1 MRECDL
7 LSITDLSPEEIR
19 KVLGRAKEL
28 KSGTEST
35 SLAGKSVAMLFE
47 KPSLRTRVSF
57 DVAVR
62 QLGGHAIYLGR
73 DEVGLGS
80 REAVSDVARVLS
92 RYVEAIVARTYSHQ
106 TLEALATYASV
117 PVINALSDAEHPC
130 QALGDL
136 LTMIEH
142 AGHLEGLNIAFIG
155 EGNNVAIS
163 LALGATSVGANF
175 VIASP
180 PGYELPQQV
189 VRQAQSLSSGRG
201 ATIRQ
206 VTDPGEAAQGADVV
220 YTDVWVSMGQETQ
233 TGQRR
238 RDFQGYQVNPALMEL
253 ANRGTIFMHPLPAHY
268 GEEVSQGM
276 LEHPQS
282 VVFDQAENRLHAQKS
297 VLELILGGGTG

>member
-1 MRECDL
+1 MRESDL

-19 KVLGRAKEL
+19 KVLGQAKEL

-62 QLGGHAIYLGR
+62 QLGGHAIYLSR

-92 RYVEAIVARTYSHQ
+92 RYVDAIVARTYAHE

-142 AGHLEGLNIAFIG
+142 AGRLDGLNIAFVG

-189 VRQAQSLSSGRG
+189 IQQAQSLPSGRG

-206 VTDPGEAAQGADVV
+206 VTGPGEAAQGADVV

-233 TGQRR
+233 TEQRR

-253 ANRGTIFMHPLPAHY
+253 ANRGAIFMHPLPAHY

-282 VVFDQAENRLHAQKS
+282 AVFDQAENRLHAQKS
-297 VLELILGGGTG
+297 VLDMILGIGTG